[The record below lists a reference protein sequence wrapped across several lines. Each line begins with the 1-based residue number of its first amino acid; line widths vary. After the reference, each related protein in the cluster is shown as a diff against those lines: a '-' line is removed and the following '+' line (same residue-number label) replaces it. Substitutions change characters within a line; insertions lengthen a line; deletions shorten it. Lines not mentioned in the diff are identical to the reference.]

1 MAKLTLT
8 DILSGYA
15 TAAAY
20 NANNALI
27 EAALENTLSR
37 DGTTPNTMSAN
48 LDLDSNDLN
57 NVNVL
62 NATGV
67 ITTSLTLNGQA
78 VSLSTTLTGGLNAS
92 EVTYGAKALDTALDA
107 DFGLIAGAETI
118 SGVWTFSAKP
128 IMSAGLNIS
137 ASDLDIAAGDINLT
151 GNLVV
156 SGLVD
161 GIDVAALS
169 ATATGL
175 QPQTAEYT
183 TAAVS
188 DGGGTITLLS
198 NSDKIIYTKFPA
210 DQLGYS
216 LVHVQGSLHV
226 IAVSSPMGEIRVNL
240 PFPTAQMALQSAAQD
255 YYVPVYL
262 SNLIGAEDL
271 WGKGFM
277 ADDTSHENFIRISGQ
292 SVFNQSDIDIA
303 DEVQSGSVISFNF
316 QYYTDA

>member
-1 MAKLTLT
+1 MPKLTLT

-37 DGTTPNTMSAN
+37 DGSTPNSIGA
-48 LDLDSNDLN
+48 DLDFNSFDAN
-57 NVNVL
+57 NIATL
-62 NATGV
+62 NATAA
-67 ITTSLTLNGQA
+67 IITSLTLNGQA
-78 VSLSTTLTGGLNAS
+78 ITTSTTLAGGLNAS
-92 EVTYGAKALDTALDA
+92 EVTYGAKALDVALDD
-107 DFGLIAGAETI
+107 DFPTLAGNEAV
-118 SGVWTFSAKP
+118 SGTWTFSGNP
-128 IMSAGLNIS
+128 QFSNGLEVTGG
-137 ASDLDIAAGDINLT
+137 DVDIDAGDINLT

-169 ATATGL
+169 TTVAGL
-175 QPQTAEYT
+175 QPQTGEYV

-188 DGGGTITLLS
+188 DGGGTITLQT
-198 NSDKIIYTKFPA
+198 NSDRVIHTKYPA

-216 LVHVQGSLHV
+216 LVHVQATLYVS
-226 IAVSSPMGEIRVNL
+226 AVSSPLGEIRVNL
-240 PFPTAQMALQSAAQD
+240 PYPTAQMSFQSPSQD

-262 SNLIGAEDL
+262 FNLIGGEDL

-277 ADDTSHENFIRISGQ
+277 ADTLSHENFIRISGQ
-292 SVFNQSDIDIA
+292 SVFNQNDTDIA
-303 DEVQSGSVISFNF
+303 DEVQVGTTISFNF